1 MKGHIT
7 KKELKYFRYEFK
19 KSRNL
24 GKLYLLPKIHK
35 SLENVPGR
43 PVISNCSTQ
52 TEKVSE
58 FLDPH
63 IKPVMQGGKSYI
75 KDSGHFLEKIK
86 TLRCIPDNVLLVTA
100 DVVGLYPSIPHQAG
114 LIALKEALGNRLL
127 KKIPTDDLIKM
138 AEFVLSN
145 NFFEFNSDIFQQ
157 ISGTAIGTKFTPPY
171 ACIYMDQVEQKFLAT
186 QINQPLIWL
195 RYIDNLFF
203 IWTHGEKELEKFMS
217 SFNSL
222 TPNLNFTYESSKKDM
237 SFLDLKVSLSK
248 LKLSTDCI
256 QNSLIVTSTYTILLV
271 SRAYKT
277 VNCL

>member
-1 MKGHIT
+1 MRSLDDDRSIIIKKAYKGCCIVVWDRNDYLREAEKQLEDPNVYRKVAFKDKILSQLVDCSNRFFKNLKMKGQIT

-100 DVVGLYPSIPHQAG
+100 DVVGLYPSIPYQVG
-114 LIALKEALGNRLL
+114 LIALKEALGKRLL
-127 KKIPTDDLIKM
+127 KKIPTDDLVKM
-138 AEFVLSN
+138 AKFVLSN
-145 NFFEFNSDIFQQ
+145 NFFEFISDTFQQ
-157 ISGTAIGTKFTPPY
+157 ILGTAIGTKFAPPY

-186 QINQPLIWL
+186 QINQPLIRL
-195 RYIDNLFF
+195 RYKDDIFF
-203 IWTHGEKELEKFMS
+203 MWTHGEKS
-217 SFNSL
+217 
-222 TPNLNFTYESSKKDM
+222 
-237 SFLDLKVSLSK
+237 
-248 LKLSTDCI
+248 
-256 QNSLIVTSTYTILLV
+256 
-271 SRAYKT
+271 
-277 VNCL
+277 